1 MSPDA
6 WLWRP
11 LLDAATSVGVARTE
25 RCCPTARE
33 PVTIAPGF
41 ARRPAAGAK
50 DADVWP
56 VLRRDHEDG
65 SLEPLSDTATDVL
78 AQLLLYDPEPQD
90 EIDPDGEWWFTPAGS
105 RE

>member
-1 MSPDA
+1 MTSLDRLLP
-6 WLWRP
+6 LFWRAEGP
-11 LLDAATSVGVARTE
+11 
-25 RCCPTARE
+25 
-33 PVTIAPGF
+33 
-41 ARRPAAGAK
+41 

-65 SLEPLSDTATDVL
+65 SLEPMSGTATDVL

-90 EIDPDGEWWFTPAGS
+90 EIDPDDEEWWFTPAGS